1 MTRNRRSNVPPP
13 MPIVIAVIIL
23 LTALAALSALRPLSA
38 RAAVDAIVIQSDERL
53 TEFTSVGAVT
63 PSFFRVTG
71 GGTGSAAY
79 CAMAS
84 MKAPRN
90 GDSCAYYG
98 SLGIPELD
106 YVMYHGYDG
115 EVVTQIYGLDQKR
128 SKAATAVAVWLAIG
142 DQRLDVQTVI
152 GAIDGKQYQG
162 NGAWQL
168 GYNSITDTAVKNAAW
183 RLYQEGLAYKT
194 AGEHAP
200 EKGCT
205 TYWRSGADPS
215 YGRWQAMVTAEKS
228 VDVTFSKTSA
238 NATLTNG
245 NTEYSVAG
253 AEYDIFLASNNTK
266 VAHITLDG
274 NGQANLSLKPNT
286 DYYAVETKAPRGFV
300 LDTGKRAFQT
310 KTGQTA
316 VTLTDTPGAVNLS
329 LRKRDADTHG
339 NAQAAATLEGAVFR
353 ITDANGKTHEAR
365 TDTQG
370 RFSVT
375 GLPLGQITVVETKA
389 PTGYL
394 LDETPRI
401 YQSSADDLPA
411 TGVVEIERA
420 NDFDEQI
427 IRGGVRVQK
436 LDADSEND
444 HNTGDTSF
452 AGVKLQVLNAN
463 AGDVM
468 VGGKAIPQGGVV
480 ATLTLDE
487 HGTAATSAK
496 ALPYGTYRVIE
507 SAGAGGY
514 RLNRDWSATI
524 TIEHDG
530 QMADLTA
537 NPVSNEPIRGDILV
551 QKRDVQTDATTAQG
565 GATLEGAEISITN
578 RSTKMVKVNG
588 AFYQPGEVIC
598 RLLTNAQGKARTENG
613 ALPYGTYELTET
625 KPPRGYKL
633 NTTWKKTVE
642 IREHNKLYEVTG
654 PCGSMNLAGKSNTS
668 GVGNLVKRGDLHFNK
683 IAGIAQRRLPRTAFL
698 ITSDSTGERHVVVT
712 DENGSYDSRASWTP
726 HTAYV
731 DDEGIEHK
739 TNANDA
745 LLSLDGAAI
754 TDSRGLDSAAGT
766 WFFGSANNQDAAPDN
781 ALGALPYDTYTV
793 QELRCEANRGYQLVR
808 FRLSV
813 TRDGAAVDAGT
824 LTDTMPSIST
834 KLEDGNGSQ
843 ELAAMENLQL
853 IDTVKLSDL
862 AESATY
868 TLVCKLWDD
877 TAGAYLTNEDGT
889 ERIWQQEV
897 HAKGTSVTVR
907 QRISLDARSLTGHA
921 LVAHEF
927 LYDAGGTL
935 IAEHA
940 DNSDPEQTAT
950 FASLDTMASGAHGER
965 DIPAGPTTVHDR
977 VTWAGLRQDAVYEL
991 TATVHLLDEKGRDD
1005 GVATKTDG
1013 SPARATKEFTA
1024 TSSQG
1029 DTAME
1034 IEVDATKLGGRTLV
1048 VFEVL
1053 KRNGTT
1059 VARHEDVRDDQ
1070 QMVTVPRIETKVSG
1084 EDGSNT
1090 ARAAEDASFTDVVRY
1105 QGLVPGQTYELR
1117 GTLHLRDEDGK
1128 DAGSLTDEAG
1138 NELVST
1144 VSFTPTESTGEV
1156 EVPFNIDARALD
1168 GKTLVVFQTLARN
1181 GYPFATH
1188 EDIGSGDQ
1196 EVLLPHIETTAT
1208 DADTDSHELASTGK
1222 VTVVDRISYEGL
1234 VPGHLYT
1241 VTGTLMDA
1249 ATGEAALDASDQPI
1263 RSQERFMPKQSSGT
1277 VEITFT
1283 FDAAR
1288 FAGKTLVAF
1297 EEVERDGKLWTS
1309 HSDLTDADQTVTIP
1323 RIGTSLADNGGAHEV
1338 QAARDLKLIDTVAF
1352 ENLTPGTEYRL
1363 VGRLKNAETGKPV
1376 TDASG
1381 REVEAE
1387 TSFTP
1392 KKPDGSVDVTFAF
1405 DSSKLAGQRLVAF
1418 EELWRG
1424 DSLIAA
1430 HRDLTDE
1437 NQTVSIVDITTKAS
1451 DAQDGDKSLELRDG
1465 IATIADE
1472 VEYQGLTPGETYE
1485 LAASVIAK
1493 DSENKE
1499 TLPALDLTDKEVVEL
1514 QEGIEKD
1521 VELLSNGRVR
1531 FTAQAPSG
1539 SIRVPIR
1546 IFIGALSGKTLVAAE
1561 ELTRD
1566 GRTVAVHRDL
1576 EDEKQTVRVPEID
1589 TTLTA
1594 LDGKHAVT
1602 SSDSVELV
1610 DTVSYRNLVPGKT
1623 YRVIGALQ
1631 LLPEDW
1637 PSGRDK
1643 ADVEPESDAVI
1654 AEDAAE
1660 RVDTALTGADGQ
1672 PVSAETTFTPEQPN
1686 GSVPVTFSFDAQ
1698 KLGGRKVVAFERL
1711 YTEDG
1716 SLVAQHED
1724 LDDRAQTVE
1733 VAAPLP
1739 KTGLFNRLA
1748 VPLLV
1753 TAATAVTAL
1762 GWYTRHHGQRSGPKG
1777 PRWMM
1782 RQR

>member
-1 MTRNRRSNVPPP
+1 M
-13 MPIVIAVIIL
+13 
-23 LTALAALSALRPLSA
+23 
-38 RAAVDAIVIQSDERL
+38 
-53 TEFTSVGAVT
+53 
-63 PSFFRVTG
+63 
-71 GGTGSAAY
+71 
-79 CAMAS
+79 
-84 MKAPRN
+84 
-90 GDSCAYYG
+90 
-98 SLGIPELD
+98 
-106 YVMYHGYDG
+106 
-115 EVVTQIYGLDQKR
+115 
-128 SKAATAVAVWLAIG
+128 
-142 DQRLDVQTVI
+142 
-152 GAIDGKQYQG
+152 
-162 NGAWQL
+162 
-168 GYNSITDTAVKNAAW
+168 
-183 RLYQEGLAYKT
+183 
-194 AGEHAP
+194 
-200 EKGCT
+200 
-205 TYWRSGADPS
+205 
-215 YGRWQAMVTAEKS
+215 
-228 VDVTFSKTSA
+228 
-238 NATLTNG
+238 
-245 NTEYSVAG
+245 
-253 AEYDIFLASNNTK
+253 
-266 VAHITLDG
+266 
-274 NGQANLSLKPNT
+274 
-286 DYYAVETKAPRGFV
+286 
-300 LDTGKRAFQT
+300 
-310 KTGQTA
+310 
-316 VTLTDTPGAVNLS
+316 
-329 LRKRDADTHG
+329 
-339 NAQAAATLEGAVFR
+339 
-353 ITDANGKTHEAR
+353 
-365 TDTQG
+365 
-370 RFSVT
+370 
-375 GLPLGQITVVETKA
+375 
-389 PTGYL
+389 
-394 LDETPRI
+394 
-401 YQSSADDLPA
+401 
-411 TGVVEIERA
+411 
-420 NDFDEQI
+420 
-427 IRGGVRVQK
+427 
-436 LDADSEND
+436 
-444 HNTGDTSF
+444 
-452 AGVKLQVLNAN
+452 
-463 AGDVM
+463 
-468 VGGKAIPQGGVV
+468 
-480 ATLTLDE
+480 
-487 HGTAATSAK
+487 
-496 ALPYGTYRVIE
+496 
-507 SAGAGGY
+507 
-514 RLNRDWSATI
+514 
-524 TIEHDG
+524 
-530 QMADLTA
+530 
-537 NPVSNEPIRGDILV
+537 
-551 QKRDVQTDATTAQG
+551 
-565 GATLEGAEISITN
+565 
-578 RSTKMVKVNG
+578 
-588 AFYQPGEVIC
+588 
-598 RLLTNAQGKARTENG
+598 
-613 ALPYGTYELTET
+613 
-625 KPPRGYKL
+625 
-633 NTTWKKTVE
+633 
-642 IREHNKLYEVTG
+642 
-654 PCGSMNLAGKSNTS
+654 
-668 GVGNLVKRGDLHFNK
+668 
-683 IAGIAQRRLPRTAFL
+683 
-698 ITSDSTGERHVVVT
+698 
-712 DENGSYDSRASWTP
+712 
-726 HTAYV
+726 
-731 DDEGIEHK
+731 
-739 TNANDA
+739 
-745 LLSLDGAAI
+745 
-754 TDSRGLDSAAGT
+754 
-766 WFFGSANNQDAAPDN
+766 
-781 ALGALPYDTYTV
+781 
-793 QELRCEANRGYQLVR
+793 
-808 FRLSV
+808 
-813 TRDGAAVDAGT
+813 
-824 LTDTMPSIST
+824 
-834 KLEDGNGSQ
+834 
-843 ELAAMENLQL
+843 
-853 IDTVKLSDL
+853 
-862 AESATY
+862 
-868 TLVCKLWDD
+868 
-877 TAGAYLTNEDGT
+877 
-889 ERIWQQEV
+889 
-897 HAKGTSVTVR
+897 
-907 QRISLDARSLTGHA
+907 
-921 LVAHEF
+921 
-927 LYDAGGTL
+927 
-935 IAEHA
+935 
-940 DNSDPEQTAT
+940 
-950 FASLDTMASGAHGER
+950 
-965 DIPAGPTTVHDR
+965 
-977 VTWAGLRQDAVYEL
+977 
-991 TATVHLLDEKGRDD
+991 
-1005 GVATKTDG
+1005 
-1013 SPARATKEFTA
+1013 
-1024 TSSQG
+1024 
-1029 DTAME
+1029 
-1034 IEVDATKLGGRTLV
+1034 
-1048 VFEVL
+1048 L

-1117 GTLHLRDEDGK
+1117 GILHLRHEDGK

-1168 GKTLVVFQTLARN
+1168 GKTLVIFQTLARN
-1181 GYPFATH
+1181 GVTFATH

-1309 HSDLTDADQTVTIP
+1309 HADLTDADQTVTIP

-1381 REVEAE
+1381 REVKAE

-1418 EELWRG
+1418 EELWRA

-1514 QEGIEKD
+1514 QEGMEKD

-1672 PVSAETTFTPEQPN
+1672 PVSAEATFTPEQPN